1 VTLDLS
7 TADHRILDLFLNTI
21 LDGYKSDNL
30 SQMEARSAIA
40 EAVALA
46 ASDNG
51 NLTRYMKAKIEKR
64 GKNF

>member
-1 VTLDLS
+1 LEGC
-7 TADHRILDLFLNTI
+7 HGILDLFLNTI

-40 EAVALA
+40 EAVVLA
-46 ASDNG
+46 AAIDNG
-51 NLTRYMKAKIEKR
+51 NLARYMKAKIEKR